1 MRRRPLIFI
10 IFTSAYFL
18 SYFYRLANAVI
29 APDLTTDL
37 GLSPSQLG
45 LMTSLF
51 FATFAAAQI
60 PLGIGLDRWGPRWV
74 TPGLM
79 LVGVIGSVLFG
90 MAPSFF
96 WLSVGRGLIGIG
108 MAGILMGS
116 LKAFSQWFPP
126 GRFATMSGLLVG
138 IGSTGALFAATP
150 LAWLNGQVGW
160 RTVFLGMAAITLLVA
175 IIIFIFGRNTPPG
188 IEWPEPAKGQG
199 GVGQAMRDPRFWRIA
214 PVSMFAS
221 GTGLAFQ
228 GLWAGPY
235 LFDVHNLTKIEGGN
249 ILLFIGVGATL
260 GFITSGWVAD
270 RFNLTKVVLA
280 GTGLF
285 VVVQIVLA
293 FRPPLPVVSA
303 MFFLFG
309 FTGAFN
315 ILVLSHVRR
324 IFPDAITGQAISAMN
339 LFGFAGTFL
348 IQWLMGVIIGSFAV
362 TADGSYPPQAYTTVL
377 LVTAVCNL
385 GALIRYYPLTL
396 TADPIIPTTH

>member
-1 MRRRPLIFI
+1 MRRRPLIFL

-18 SYFYRLANAVI
+18 SYFYRLTNAVI
-29 APDLTTDL
+29 APDLTTEL
-37 GLSPSQLG
+37 GLTPSQLG

-79 LVGVIGSVLFG
+79 LIGVLGSILFG

-126 GRFATMSGLLVG
+126 DRFATMSGLLVG
-138 IGSTGALFAATP
+138 IGSTGALFAAAP
-150 LAWLNGQVGW
+150 LAWLNSQVGW
-160 RTVFLGMAAITLLVA
+160 RNVFLGMAAITLLVA
-175 IIIFIFGRNTPPG
+175 LSIFVFGRNTPPDV
-188 IEWPEPAKGQG
+188 EWPEPTQGKGG
-199 GVGQAMRDPRFWRIA
+199 IGQAMRDPRFWRIA
-214 PVSMFAS
+214 PVAMFAS

-235 LFDVHNLTKIEGGN
+235 LFDVHGLTKLEGGN
-249 ILLFIGVGATL
+249 ILLFIGIGATL
-260 GFITSGWVAD
+260 GFISSGWVAD
-270 RFNLTKVVLA
+270 RLNIAKVVLS
-280 GTGLF
+280 GTVLF
-285 VVVQIVLA
+285 IIAQIILA
-293 FRPPLPVVSA
+293 LRPPLPIVST

-309 FTGAFN
+309 FAGAFN

-324 IFPDAITGQAISAMN
+324 IFPDSITGQAISAMN

-348 IQWLMGVIIGSFAV
+348 LQWLIGVIIGSF
-362 TADGSYPPQAYTTVL
+362 TATASGAYPPQAYTTVL
-377 LVTAVCNL
+377 LVTAVCNFA
-385 GALIRYYPLTL
+385 ALIRYYPLTRQPEQ
-396 TADPIIPTTH
+396 ATHVTH